1 VEACDLMAQAK
12 RATEAARQETVV
24 DAVEV
29 FVKAVNKAGASREA
43 LRVTHGFEQLPRAE
57 LDSLRL

>member
-1 VEACDLMAQAK
+1 MAQAK

-43 LRVTHGFEQLPRAE
+43 LWVTHGFEQLPRAE